1 MSNTNSEINKL
12 AENTASVVNQVLNE
26 VVKPVVQQVIPSV
39 NSALKEVNIDDVKVT
54 LSEDKVQE
62 KNESD
67 TDVVVERTNEVVSN
81 KSPLREPVVDELF
94 EMALAQLQKRVGLTE
109 VNAKS
114 LILIVKYAMEVVEM
128 TELKGTEQREFALRL
143 IKRVIIDAPLNDD
156 DEEFCLDMVNSGA
169 VGQTIDLVVDA
180 TNGQLNV
187 NSAVRLAENCCF
199 TFLSSRKN
207 RRSKRQNR
215 K

>member
-1 MSNTNSEINKL
+1 MSNTNSEVNKL

-26 VVKPVVQQVIPSV
+26 VVRPVVQQVIPSV
-39 NSALKEVNIDDVKVT
+39 NSAFNEVSLNDVK
-54 LSEDKVQE
+54 LEE

-67 TDVVVERTNEVVSN
+67 THVVEERTNEVVSN
-81 KSPLREPVVDELF
+81 KSPLREPVIDELF
-94 EMALAQLQKRVGLTE
+94 ETALAQLQKRVGLTE
-109 VNAKS
+109 VNAQS

-128 TELKGTEQREFALRL
+128 SELKGTEQREFALRL

-156 DEEFCLDMVNSGA
+156 DEEFCLDMVKSGA

-187 NSAVRLAENCCF
+187 NSAVRVAENCCF

>member
-1 MSNTNSEINKL
+1 MSNTNSEIEKL

-26 VVKPVVQQVIPSV
+26 VVRPVVQQVIPSV
-39 NSALKEVNIDDVKVT
+39 NTAFRTVNLDDVI
-54 LSEDKVQE
+54 LEQ
-62 KNESD
+62 KNESV
-67 TDVVVERTNEVVSN
+67 TEEVVERSNEVN
-81 KSPLREPVVDELF
+81 LNNSPVTNAQVVESHVVVDEMF
-94 EMALAQLQKRVGLTE
+94 ELALKQLQKRIGLTE
-109 VNAKS
+109 VNAQS
-114 LILIVKYAMEVVEM
+114 LILVVKYAMEVVEM

-143 IKRVIIDAPLNDD
+143 IKRVIVDAPLNDD
-156 DEEFCLDMVNSGA
+156 DEELCMSMVKSGA

>member
-1 MSNTNSEINKL
+1 MSNTNSEVNKL

-26 VVKPVVQQVIPSV
+26 VVRPVVQQVIPSV
-39 NSALKEVNIDDVKVT
+39 NSAFNEVSLNDVK
-54 LSEDKVQE
+54 LEE
-62 KNESD
+62 KNQSN
-67 TDVVVERTNEVVSN
+67 TDIVEERTNEVVSN
-81 KSPLREPVVDELF
+81 KSPLREPVIDELF
-94 EMALAQLQKRVGLTE
+94 ETALAQLQKRVGLTE
-109 VNAKS
+109 VNAQS

-128 TELKGTEQREFALRL
+128 SDLKGTEQREFALRL
-143 IKRVIIDAPLNDD
+143 IKRVIIDASLNDD
-156 DEEFCLDMVNSGA
+156 DEEFCLDMVKSGA

>member
-1 MSNTNSEINKL
+1 MSNTNSEIEKL

-26 VVKPVVQQVIPSV
+26 VVRPVVQQVIPSV
-39 NSALKEVNIDDVKVT
+39 NTAFRTVNLDDVI
-54 LSEDKVQE
+54 LEQ
-62 KNESD
+62 KNESV
-67 TDVVVERTNEVVSN
+67 TEEVVERSNEVN
-81 KSPLREPVVDELF
+81 LNNSPVTNAQVVESHVVVDEMF
-94 EMALAQLQKRVGLTE
+94 ELALKQLQKRIGLTE
-109 VNAKS
+109 VNAQS
-114 LILIVKYAMEVVEM
+114 LILVVKYAMEVVELVDM
-128 TELKGTEQREFALRL
+128 KGTEQREFALRL
-143 IKRVIIDAPLNDD
+143 IKRVIVDAPLNDD
-156 DEEFCLDMVNSGA
+156 DEELCMSMVKSGA

>member
-1 MSNTNSEINKL
+1 MSNTNSEIEKI

-26 VVKPVVQQVIPSV
+26 VVRPVVQQVIPSV
-39 NSALKEVNIDDVKVT
+39 NNAFRTVNLDDVI
-54 LSEDKVQE
+54 LEQ
-62 KNESD
+62 KNESV
-67 TDVVVERTNEVVSN
+67 TEEVVERSNEVN
-81 KSPLREPVVDELF
+81 LNNSPVTNAQVVESHVVVDEMF
-94 EMALAQLQKRVGLTE
+94 ELALKQLQKRIGLTE
-109 VNAKS
+109 VNAQS
-114 LILIVKYAMEVVEM
+114 LILVVKYAMEVVELVDM
-128 TELKGTEQREFALRL
+128 KGTEQREFALRL
-143 IKRVIIDAPLNDD
+143 IKRVIVDAPLNDD
-156 DEEFCLDMVNSGA
+156 DEELCMSMVKSGA

>member
-1 MSNTNSEINKL
+1 MSNTNSEVNKL

-26 VVKPVVQQVIPSV
+26 VVRPVVQQVIPSV
-39 NSALKEVNIDDVKVT
+39 NSAFNEVSLNDVK
-54 LSEDKVQE
+54 LEE

-67 TDVVVERTNEVVSN
+67 THVVEERTNEVVSN
-81 KSPLREPVVDELF
+81 KSPLREPVIDELF
-94 EMALAQLQKRVGLTE
+94 ETALAQLQKRVGLTE
-109 VNAKS
+109 VNAQS

-128 TELKGTEQREFALRL
+128 SELKGTEQREFALRL

-156 DEEFCLDMVNSGA
+156 DEEFCLDMVKSGA

>member
-1 MSNTNSEINKL
+1 MSNTNSEVNKL

-26 VVKPVVQQVIPSV
+26 VVRPVVQQVIPSV
-39 NSALKEVNIDDVKVT
+39 NSAFNEVSLNDVK
-54 LSEDKVQE
+54 LEE

-81 KSPLREPVVDELF
+81 KSPLREPVIDELF
-94 EMALAQLQKRVGLTE
+94 ETALAQLQKRVGLTE
-109 VNAKS
+109 VNAQS

-128 TELKGTEQREFALRL
+128 SELKGTEQREFALRL

-156 DEEFCLDMVNSGA
+156 DEEFCLDMVKSGA